1 MVEQRVL
8 SPCVAGSSPAASSIN
23 ERDNMIDPAHVLAI
37 AILMAFIAFC
47 LVLP

>member
-1 MVEQRVL
+1 
-8 SPCVAGSSPAASSIN
+8 
-23 ERDNMIDPAHVLAI
+23 MIDPAHVLAI